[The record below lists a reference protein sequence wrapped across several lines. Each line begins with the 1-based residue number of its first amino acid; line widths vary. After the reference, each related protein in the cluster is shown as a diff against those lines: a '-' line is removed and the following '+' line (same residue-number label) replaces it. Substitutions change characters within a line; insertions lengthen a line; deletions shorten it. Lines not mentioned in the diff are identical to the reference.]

1 VMRRALRRADV
12 DPDTIGYVEAAA
24 NGAALSDT
32 VEFRAL
38 REVFSDA
45 TEPVAL
51 GTVKSNLGH
60 PEAASG
66 IAQLTK
72 VVLQLR
78 HGKIPPLVEVGSPNP
93 DLDLAGTPLWLCDR
107 LTDWEARGT
116 ADAPRRALINS
127 IAAGGSHVSLVVEAP
142 PAAAAGRRAADA
154 GPQLIV
160 VSARNRERLRTATRR
175 LHDFLAHDDAAGL
188 ADIAYTLQ

>member
-1 VMRRALRRADV
+1 SELQLLGSHPGSRSFRDGDGYLPAEAVGAVLLKPLDAAIRDGDTIHAVIKGTASLHSGRGNGFMMPSHASQVKVMRRALRRADV
-12 DPDTIGYVEAAA
+12 EPDTIGYVEAAA

-116 ADAPRRALINS
+116 A
-127 IAAGGSHVSLVVEAP
+127 
-142 PAAAAGRRAADA
+142 
-154 GPQLIV
+154 
-160 VSARNRERLRTATRR
+160 
-175 LHDFLAHDDAAGL
+175 
-188 ADIAYTLQ
+188 